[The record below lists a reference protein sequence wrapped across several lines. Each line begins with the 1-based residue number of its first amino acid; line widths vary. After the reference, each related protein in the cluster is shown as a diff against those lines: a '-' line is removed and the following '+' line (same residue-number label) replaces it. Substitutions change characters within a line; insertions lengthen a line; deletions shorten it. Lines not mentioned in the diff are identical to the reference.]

1 MSEFGFQSVPSLKT
15 CESFTLPEDR
25 NIFSYV
31 MEKHQRNVS
40 ANSKIM
46 NYMQQTY
53 LYPSDLDDAL
63 LYEDYVSYACL
74 KGEQVISSGTVLFCA
89 PKYFRYADP
98 KLQVWAEGDEVV
110 VTARAYAKSVEIIN
124 EADDLLLEDNYF
136 DMNAGRRRGRILKGK
151 PEGLKV
157 RSIFDIR

>member
-1 MSEFGFQSVPSLKT
+1 M
-15 CESFTLPEDR
+15 
-25 NIFSYV
+25 
-31 MEKHQRNVS
+31 
-40 ANSKIM
+40 
-46 NYMQQTY
+46 
-53 LYPSDLDDAL
+53 
-63 LYEDYVSYACL
+63 
-74 KGEQVISSGTVLFCA
+74 ISSGTVLFCA